1 MSQQESRHDKHSDIP
16 DDLANQEKSGLLSV
30 LLSPLAKSLALHV
43 CILAALLISFN
54 FSSEPL
60 KFIEQPS
67 QSLGAQPEIVKATF
81 VDSNVIEQRKR
92 EKAQAEADAQRKQQA
107 AEKRRQDELRKKR
120 VAEEA
125 KKKEQARKEEIA
137 RQERE
142 RLNKLELEQQ
152 KEKEI
157 AKRLEQEAKE
167 EAKRQEEFEKMLQEQ
182 LEAEQEALNQS
193 NQRRI
198 MSEVEKYKA
207 LVYSKVKRNLE
218 TDGGFIGKSCKI
230 NVRLA
235 NDGLVLQAR
244 AIEGDNALCRLA
256 QSAVLKA
263 GTLPVSK
270 DPDVMAKFKNFDIEV
285 RPEK

>member
-1 MSQQESRHDKHSDIP
+1 MSLNKTTHDNHSDLQEE
-16 DDLANQEKSGLLSV
+16 LASQRQGGLLSL
-30 LLSPLAKSLALHV
+30 LLSPLAKSLGLHV
-43 CILAALLISFN
+43 CVLAALLISFN

-60 KFIEQPS
+60 KFVEQPS
-67 QSLGAQPEIVKATF
+67 QAAGAQPEIVKATF
-81 VDSNVIEQRKR
+81 IDSNVIEQKRR
-92 EKAQAEADAQRKQQA
+92 EKAQAEANARKRQQA
-107 AEKRRQDELRKKR
+107 AEKRRQEELRKKR

-125 KKKEQARKEEIA
+125 RKKEQARQEELA

-142 RLNKLELEQQ
+142 RLDKLELEQQ
-152 KEKEI
+152 KEQEI
-157 AKRLEQEAKE
+157 AKRLKQEAKE
-167 EAKRQEEFEKMLQEQ
+167 EAKRKEEFEKMLQEQ

-207 LVYSKVKRNLE
+207 LVYSKVKRNLD

-235 NDGLVLQAR
+235 NDGLVLQAK

-270 DPDVMAKFKNFDIEV
+270 DPSVMAKFKNFDIEV